1 MKGKVLPLLKARL
14 GISTSIRDPLLNVLI
29 DGIVSDC
36 KNTHG
41 ITLDESQYDHILFV
55 MDWAAWKYQHPE
67 DGTTPRSIQFRLK
80 NLIIKKEAKVNG
92 QSDVG

>member
-1 MKGKVLPLLKARL
+1 MKEKVLPLLKARL
-14 GISTSIRDPLLNVLI
+14 GISTSIRDPLLNAII

-41 ITLDESQYDHILFV
+41 IMMEESKADQVLFV
-55 MDWAAWKYQHPE
+55 LDWAVWKYQHPE

-80 NLIIKKEAKVNG
+80 NLIIKKEAKVDGESN
-92 QSDVG
+92 VG